1 MNPLYFKSGKYNN
14 NNKKKKSTVC
24 ARRGIPR
31 TSCAVFAVR
40 TTPLLLNCR
49 AYRKNKI

>member
-14 NNKKKKSTVC
+14 NKKSTVC

-31 TSCAVFAVR
+31 TSCAVFAGR

-49 AYRKNKI
+49 AGAYRKHKI